1 MKSKQYP
8 KNCFVLGEEHRP
20 VIVITNDVEWHR
32 TEDPFLRPKDRGQRT
47 MTSEF
52 LLSYSRLNFA
62 SLSPEK

>member
-1 MKSKQYP
+1 M
-8 KNCFVLGEEHRP
+8 GEEHRP